1 MQMLYTMSQNETRPL
16 TLFGIKFINIAVIS
30 IILGTD
36 NLHLVLK
43 FKKIAY
49 IYICR
54 RVPAEPITI
63 AIIMSLMKYCAVL
76 SSVVYSFLHSF

>member
-16 TLFGIKFINIAVIS
+16 TLFGIKLINIAVIS

-43 FKKIAY
+43 FKKNCVHLY
-49 IYICR
+49 
-54 RVPAEPITI
+54 
-63 AIIMSLMKYCAVL
+63 L
-76 SSVVYSFLHSF
+76 